1 MTPFW
6 YCIVQ
11 GECIIMA
18 VWSRVWPYGTLGKNL
33 ISHYPGHIIRIIVVI
48 CMWDVFKTLHLAYSR
63 HNIDA
68 GLVVASSSL
77 CVLSITGQDWLC
89 RHMQGCLAKWQR
101 SMEHGTQARAF
112 HATPDEGPGTE
123 VRACAIPP
131 VTQLEVQ
138 LTVCTFARIFIF
150 VNGINS
156 TTDDGYIMKSPYK

>member
-1 MTPFW
+1 MHYHGSMIPSMAIW
-6 YCIVQ
+6 YSGQESNITL
-11 GECIIMA
+11 
-18 VWSRVWPYGTLGKNL
+18 SRAHYQDYCCNL
-33 ISHYPGHIIRIIVVI
+33 YVGRIQNIAPS
-48 CMWDVFKTLHLAYSR
+48 LQQAQY
-63 HNIDA
+63 IDA